1 MHQRRLWTFLF
12 LIIGTSLAFAQEVP
26 QAFRGATVYPI
37 DGEPIQDGTLV
48 VQGGKV
54 VALGKT
60 GSVAV
65 PSNAVIHDVKGKVLM
80 PGLVDTHS
88 HIGDGSGG
96 DRSNAL
102 HPDVRI
108 LDAIDV
114 RSKGFRKALAGG
126 ITTVNVMPGSG
137 HLMSGQTAYLKI
149 RPANTIYDRLLCS
162 DPVNGIC
169 GGMKMAN
176 GTNSIGEKPFPGTR
190 AKSAS
195 LVRQLFLKAQD
206 YQAKVKAAAGNPEKM
221 PKRELE
227 MEALGQVLE
236 GKRVV
241 HHHTHRHDDIMTVLR
256 LAKEFGFRVVLQHV
270 SEAWKVAKEI
280 AEAGV
285 PASIILIDS
294 PGGKLETTD
303 IRNENG
309 VELEKAGALVG
320 FHTDDGITDSRLFL
334 RMAALAV
341 RAGMS
346 RAKALEGMTIAGAKM
361 LDLGDR
367 VGSLTPGKD
376 ADFLVLSGDPLSVY
390 THVEQTWVEGNKMFD
405 RANPEDHEMAVG
417 GYDVFRR
424 SLYLD
429 ACEGGVE

>member
-1 MHQRRLWTFLF
+1 MHQRRLLAFILF
-12 LIIGTSLAFAQEVP
+12 VTVASLAPAQEIP
-26 QAFRGATVYPI
+26 QAFRGATIYPI
-37 DGEPIQDGTLV
+37 DGEPIEDGTLV

-54 VALGKT
+54 VALGRT
-60 GSVAV
+60 GSVSL
-65 PSNAVIHDVKGKVLM
+65 PTNAVIHDIQGKVLM

-102 HPDVRI
+102 HPEVRI
-108 LDAIDV
+108 IDAIDV

-149 RPANTIYDRLLCS
+149 RPANTIYDMLFCP

-190 AKSAS
+190 AKSAA

-206 YQAKVKAAAGNPEKM
+206 YQAKVKAAAGNPDKM

-227 MEALGQVLE
+227 MEALVQVLE

-280 AEAGV
+280 AESGV
-285 PASIILIDS
+285 PSSIILIDS

-346 RAKALEGMTIAGAKM
+346 RGKALEGLTIAGAKM
-361 LDLGDR
+361 LELDDR
-367 VGSLTPGKD
+367 VGSLKPGKD
-376 ADFLVLSGDPLSVY
+376 ADFLVLSGDPFSVY

-405 RANPEDHEMAVG
+405 RSDPEDHKMAVG
-417 GYDVFRR
+417 GYEVFRR
-424 SLYLD
+424 SLYMD

>member
-1 MHQRRLWTFLF
+1 MHQRRL
-12 LIIGTSLAFAQEVP
+12 LAFIFFVTVVSSAPAQEIP
-26 QAFRGATVYPI
+26 QAFRGATMYPI
-37 DGEPIQDGTLV
+37 DGEPIEDGTLV

-54 VALGKT
+54 VALGRT
-60 GSVAV
+60 GSVSLPA
-65 PSNAVIHDVKGKVLM
+65 NAVIHDVKGRVLM

-102 HPDVRI
+102 HPEVRI
-108 LDAIDV
+108 IDAIDV

-149 RPANTIYDRLLCS
+149 RPANTIYDMLFCP

-190 AKSAS
+190 AKSAA

-206 YQAKVKAAAGNPEKM
+206 YQAKVKAAAGNPDKM

-227 MEALGQVLE
+227 MEALVQVLE

-280 AEAGV
+280 AESGV
-285 PASIILIDS
+285 PSSIILIDS

-346 RAKALEGMTIAGAKM
+346 RGKALEGLTIAGAKM
-361 LDLGDR
+361 LELDDR
-367 VGSLTPGKD
+367 VGSLKPGKD
-376 ADFLVLSGDPLSVY
+376 ADFLVLSGDPFSVY

-405 RANPEDHEMAVG
+405 RSDPEDHKMAVG
-417 GYDVFRR
+417 GYEVFRR